1 MDETGEPLVMAA
13 EETAEAL
20 AAGDVWFMVGTTTYT
35 FTMDDCDPGPLVNDC
50 NEPIQ
55 WAIDYIEANA
65 TIPTDGLIHMDGT
78 ATFLDQGVVFDGI
91 YANVNKLKGLV
102 GTINPNTLQPNVTL
116 TGSSNIEVT
125 EMISGLG
132 FLLSGFQHRLHRWRC
147 DLHS

>member
-1 MDETGEPLVMAA
+1 
-13 EETAEAL
+13 
-20 AAGDVWFMVGTTTYT
+20 
-35 FTMDDCDPGPLVNDC
+35 
-50 NEPIQ
+50 
-55 WAIDYIEANA
+55 
-65 TIPTDGLIHMDGT
+65 MDGI

-132 FLLSGFQHRLHRWRC
+132 FLLSGFNINSHRW
-147 DLHS
+147 